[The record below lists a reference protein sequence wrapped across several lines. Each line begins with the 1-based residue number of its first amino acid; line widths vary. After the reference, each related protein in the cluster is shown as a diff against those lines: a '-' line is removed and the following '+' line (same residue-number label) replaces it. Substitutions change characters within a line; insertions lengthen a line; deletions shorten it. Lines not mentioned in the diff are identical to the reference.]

1 MDEVSSRARADGTL
15 DGVSNDGGRTPRQA
29 RSPLQRVRHGVTV
42 TVRALVAFL
51 GTALFLTLA
60 ILFLNYGVLS
70 TPRARAYRDLDPAVP
85 ECRDGL
91 ATGWTILS
99 ETGRAASRA
108 GAPDGDDWRDPTND
122 ENAVAND
129 PRWRVRL
136 RCALQRHVIPSTRG
150 DQPLAYTL
158 GFLEFKEDGE
168 PYALI
173 SRSVNDDVAIDSA
186 MLRHA
191 MEGEMRARGAPA
203 TKLRPV
209 ITQLDA
215 LTQHLSTGTHY
226 VIAFVHGW
234 RHNAQVG
241 DANVADLRYYAAHAA
256 RFLRQ
261 RCPADPRA
269 CDAEVTAIYV
279 GWRGARVDE
288 RGLRETFGDALGG
301 FFGNLSA
308 AATLFDRK
316 PVSEAIAPAAV
327 SALRTVESVL
337 RRPAPDGGDR
347 HNKLV
352 VAGHSL
358 GGNMLATGLKDDLL
372 KAVHRHRTGEV
383 LPPVLGN
390 LVILINPASEA
401 SKWTAVQRAVW
412 ERSPPQGETGL
423 APTDAVRDNGD
434 LFPIAQRP
442 VVVSVT
448 AALAFPAGGLRPGDC
463 AWIGLDA
470 EDGFQTA
477 RRRIRQR
484 LAGTDAMFDAGVD
497 YDWAT
502 HDLFPTFKFDFRP
515 AAGFLDRTAAR
526 FERVA
531 PRGMSCAP
539 PRAPDLLDGLLTLP
553 LRALSLM
560 AATFPFQVSLP
571 EESHTIGNLDPP
583 RPAAGVLADAQPSA
597 APFGTT
603 HEMLGLAAMGTEP
616 RHAYATLADADID
629 CPRVNRWLTRAR
641 QRRAAQRGLG
651 WDSEDLDPPEPLVNG
666 QGAPAVQFQHGL
678 PLTGIAPI
686 TLGND
691 PFWNVRAF
699 DNALSRHDGYRRSS
713 FICALN
719 QLVMDD
725 ITDAVS
731 PPRDTRPEPQV
742 QPSGRDGASRR
753 QAGETSGPEKQRH

>member
-1 MDEVSSRARADGTL
+1 MSELSRNRIAAAGDVDDSKSKTKPL
-15 DGVSNDGGRTPRQA
+15 
-29 RSPLQRVRHGVTV
+29 RSPLLTVWRIVRRAVRSVT
-42 TVRALVAFL
+42 AVA
-51 GTALFLTLA
+51 GTAVFLTLC

-99 ETGRAASRA
+99 EPSRITA
-108 GAPDGDDWRDPTND
+108 GSNADGLRDPTND
-122 ENAVAND
+122 EDAIADD
-129 PRWRVRL
+129 PRWRTRL
-136 RCALQRHVIPSTRG
+136 RCALQRHVIPSARG
-150 DQPLAYTL
+150 QPPLAYTL

-168 PYALI
+168 PYALV
-173 SRSVNDDVAIDSA
+173 SRAGDTDVAIDSA

-191 MEGEMRARGAPA
+191 MEAESRVEDRPA
-203 TKLRPV
+203 TRLRPV

-215 LTQHLSTGTHY
+215 LTQHLATGKHY

-234 RHNAQVG
+234 RHDARIG

-261 RCPADPRA
+261 RCPADPYA
-269 CDAEVTAIYV
+269 CDADVTAIYV

-288 RGLRETFGDALGG
+288 HGLRAALGDTIGG
-301 FFGNLSA
+301 FFGTLSA

-316 PVSEAIAPAAV
+316 PVSEAIAPAAI
-327 SALRTVESVL
+327 SALRTLEAVL
-337 RRPAPDGGDR
+337 ARPAPDGTDR

-358 GGNMLATGLKDDLL
+358 GGNMLATGLRDDLL
-372 KAVHRHRTGEV
+372 KAVRRHRPGEI

-412 ERSPPQGETGL
+412 ERLPARPGAAVAPDEETRG
-423 APTDAVRDNGD
+423 DD
-434 LFPIAQRP
+434 LFPVAQRP
-442 VVVSVT
+442 VVMAVT

-463 AWIGLDA
+463 AWIGLDVA
-470 EDGFQTA
+470 DGFQEA
-477 RRRIRQR
+477 RRRIRER
-484 LAGTDAMFDAGVD
+484 LAGTDAMFGAGVE

-526 FERVA
+526 FERVT
-531 PRGMSCAP
+531 PRGMSCAQ
-539 PRAPDLLDGLLTLP
+539 PRNPDLLDGVLTSP
-553 LRALSLM
+553 LRGLSLL

-603 HEMLGLAAMGTEP
+603 HEMLGLAAMATEVQ
-616 RHAYATLADADID
+616 HAYGTLADADID
-629 CPRVNRWLTRAR
+629 CPRAGRWLSRAR
-641 QRRAAQRGLG
+641 RQRASHGGLG
-651 WDSEDLDPPEPLVNG
+651 WDSAELAPPEPGIDG
-666 QGAPAVQFQHGL
+666 QGAPAVRFQHGL

-686 TLGND
+686 TSGND

-713 FICALN
+713 FICALS

-725 ITDAVS
+725 VTDADPSS
-731 PPRDTRPEPQV
+731 PETTLPGRLR
-742 QPSGRDGASRR
+742 PSGPDGAGRR
-753 QAGETSGPEKQRH
+753 QGGEASGPEKQRH